1 MKIQTSL
8 PPAPLHAQLKRL
20 GPWFYEFEFSNGVRT
35 ESSGDNDV
43 LAIHESRARCILP
56 YLDRHFEGRWQNI
69 SCLDV
74 ACHEGWFAL
83 QVAQRGARF
92 VRGIDLRPERIQ
104 RANLI
109 REAGGFSNVIFEV
122 KDLFALDPPREGTF
136 DLVLFLGIFY
146 HLEDIV
152 RGFRLARALTREVCV
167 VEGQVARHSGEIE
180 TAWGKQ
186 TQIRSGPACVV
197 IESDPEHARPG
208 AALSLVPSLPALQRI
223 VRGAGFERIELVEP
237 TPSLHEQYRNFD
249 RVLLF
254 AFAG

>member
-1 MKIQTSL
+1 
-8 PPAPLHAQLKRL
+8 
-20 GPWFYEFEFSNGVRT
+20 
-35 ESSGDNDV
+35 
-43 LAIHESRARCILP
+43 
-56 YLDRHFEGRWQNI
+56 
-69 SCLDV
+69 
-74 ACHEGWFAL
+74 L

-109 REAGGFSNVIFEV
+109 REAGEFSN
-122 KDLFALDPPREGTF
+122 
-136 DLVLFLGIFY
+136 
-146 HLEDIV
+146 LEDIV

-167 VEGQVARHSGEIE
+167 VEGQVARHRGEIE

-186 TQIRSGPACVV
+186 TQTRSGPACVV

-208 AALSLVPSLPALQRI
+208 AALSLVPSLPALQKI
-223 VRGAGFERIELVEP
+223 VRGAGFARIELVQP
-237 TPSLHEQYRNFD
+237 TPSFHEQYRNFD